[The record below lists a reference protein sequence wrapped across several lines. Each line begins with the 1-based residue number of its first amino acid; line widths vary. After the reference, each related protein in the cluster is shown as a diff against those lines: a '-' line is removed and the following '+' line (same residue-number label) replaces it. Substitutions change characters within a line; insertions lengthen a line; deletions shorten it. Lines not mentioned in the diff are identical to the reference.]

1 MGDWKGG
8 TKKRNYKKR
17 LLHQKKRVQETPFGN
32 LRGLEN
38 EQNNDYVEAIY
49 KSTIST
55 NHGNI
60 AKDAPVPLLNNP
72 IQGNIT
78 HLFAVSILLMVNI
91 SHALQK

>member
-1 MGDWKGG
+1 MGDWKEG
-8 TKKRNYKKR
+8 TKKQNYEKR
-17 LLHQKKRVQETPFGN
+17 LLSQKHRVQDTPFGN
-32 LRGLEN
+32 LRSLAH
-38 EQNNDYVEAIY
+38 EQNNDYAEAIY

-78 HLFAVSILLMVNI
+78 YFFAI
-91 SHALQK
+91 